1 MSNYGQ
7 IYAATKTSRTIGYEE
22 SRRKHSMGK
31 LSLRQRFRNWLFE
44 EDRSNGPLP
53 QDISVDDDLLDS
65 ERCIKFKVFNAS
77 GGRVIETCYYDS
89 QKDRTKRSLY
99 VITNEKDFGHEI
111 DKIIT
116 MEHLKQ

>member
-7 IYAATKTSRTIGYEE
+7 VYASKPLRTIGYEE
-22 SRRKHSMGK
+22 SKRQRTMKK

-44 EDRSNGPLP
+44 GNSNDSPIP
-53 QDISVDDDLLDS
+53 QDISIDDNLLDS
-65 ERCIKFKVFNAS
+65 ERCIKFKIFNAS
-77 GGRVIETCYYDS
+77 GGRVIETCFYDS

-99 VITNEKDFGHEI
+99 VITNDKDFGHEI

>member
-1 MSNYGQ
+1 MSSYGQ
-7 IYAATKTSRTIGYEE
+7 VYATSKTSRTIGYEE
-22 SRRKHSMGK
+22 ARRKHHMKK

-44 EDRSNGPLP
+44 EDSSNGPIA
-53 QDISVDDDLLDS
+53 QDISIDDGLDS

-77 GGRVIETCYYDS
+77 GGRVIETTFYDS